1 MPTEEQTSQ
10 DIFRLGQEI
19 FDSNGNKI
27 GKVQARFE
35 RYILVEG
42 GGLFGRV
49 YYIPRSTIGKNES
62 GNQKLFVHLSKDE
75 MREAGYTNVPE
86 DLYDDVPEPGIPQ
99 IFSGVPKFAKRP
111 LSPAQTGHYN
121 YGRRWPGIN
130 TDAAGSYHREEVLP
144 IPQKTVET
152 SEENRRNA

>member
-1 MPTEEQTSQ
+1 MPTKEQTSQ
-10 DIFRLGQEI
+10 GDFQLGQEV

-27 GKVQARFE
+27 GKVQARFA
-35 RYILVEG
+35 RYVLVEG
-42 GGLFGRV
+42 GRLFGRA
-49 YYIPRSTIGKNES
+49 YYIPRSALGKSES
-62 GNQKLFVHLSKDE
+62 GNSELFVRFNKDE
-75 MREAGYTNVPE
+75 MRELGYTNVPD

-130 TDAAGSYHREEVLP
+130 TDAAGSYHRDEVLP
-144 IPQKTVET
+144 IPQKMVET